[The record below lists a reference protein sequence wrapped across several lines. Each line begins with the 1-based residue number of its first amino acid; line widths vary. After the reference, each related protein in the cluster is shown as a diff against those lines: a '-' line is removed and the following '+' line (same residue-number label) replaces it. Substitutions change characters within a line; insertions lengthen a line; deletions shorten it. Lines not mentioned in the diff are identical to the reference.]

1 MAAHNV
7 APLPPTPAELPHALS
22 RISRPAK
29 NWLIN
34 NLIRVWNFASPTL
47 TSQPPANTRQ
57 YVQGLWLPVP
67 QSHDMIPFSTG
78 GSGIIH
84 VWVCVDHNGNIR
96 DRVVVKNSFPGLPEF
111 QDRVNW
117 TNGVVGGEPIE
128 SSVAN
133 RIHARLEANNAGDG
147 KYVAECLGWSMI
159 LSLSVRDGPYADN
172 RQGDILGNPAAVPIL
187 GNPPAA
193 TILPQFKLYY
203 EYMLGDLWYTIR
215 EQEAGTKLVKRPS
228 LVNRTRVELPAKPF
242 PEGFLWM
249 LFEALA
255 KVAVAMDDEQILHGD
270 LHTNNGKSITPLS
283 HIVINEIVFLGHP
296 NPNFDYAIWPIP
308 KVSDFGSSRDLTVA
322 AVRNRLHQG
331 SWQRNA
337 TAPEMDR
344 GAGGFVVNQFTINNA
359 APVPPTNTP
368 ARFSRKTNIY
378 QLGLIMLSALRA
390 ECTLEETEWRNAAGS
405 TLPVNQQL
413 GFAAPRTPNP
423 LRMRLQGPEM
433 ANYSP
438 HLFRL
443 VGLCLE
449 LHPVNRPTPAALL
462 AEVQLRMAGR
472 DGGMRL
478 AKGRFPHNHSQ
489 GIRRSV
495 ADKYK
500 IGKKPFKPEK
510 VP

>member
-1 MAAHNV
+1 M
-7 APLPPTPAELPHALS
+7 
-22 RISRPAK
+22 
-29 NWLIN
+29 
-34 NLIRVWNFASPTL
+34 SP
-47 TSQPPANTRQ
+47 S
-57 YVQGLWLPVP
+57 
-67 QSHDMIPFSTG
+67 
-78 GSGIIH
+78 
-84 VWVCVDHNGNIR
+84 
-96 DRVVVKNSFPGLPEF
+96 
-111 QDRVNW
+111 
-117 TNGVVGGEPIE
+117 
-128 SSVAN
+128 
-133 RIHARLEANNAGDG
+133 
-147 KYVAECLGWSMI
+147 
-159 LSLSVRDGPYADN
+159 
-172 RQGDILGNPAAVPIL
+172 DILGNPAAVPIL

-249 LFEALA
+249 
-255 KVAVAMDDEQILHGD
+255 
-270 LHTNNGKSITPLS
+270 
-283 HIVINEIVFLGHP
+283 
-296 NPNFDYAIWPIP
+296 
-308 KVSDFGSSRDLTVA
+308 VSDFGSSRDLTVA